1 LLSEKHLF
9 KILVIVAVA
18 YGILAIV
25 QSPKSTIQR
34 PSPLNRIQVVLYF
47 FAGLGM
53 AAFAGIIF
61 LICLSLRVPPQ
72 QTVAGLCYP
81 LSPAISAKQL
91 ANSPDILHQG
101 ECPPVQV
108 GEPGVRPVYAFLDAQ
123 EPNLGNPPE
132 GEKLRP
138 RARPKAE
145 KKSAG
150 NKRAKP
156 KT

>member
-1 LLSEKHLF
+1 LV

-18 YGILAIV
+18 YGILAVI

-34 PSPLNRIQVVLYF
+34 SSHLNRIQVVLYF

-53 AAFAGIIF
+53 LAFAGIIF

-72 QTVAGLCYP
+72 QTISSLTYP
-81 LSPAISAKQL
+81 ISPAISAQQL
-91 ANSPDILHQG
+91 ANSPDTLDQG
-101 ECPPVQV
+101 ECPRVQT
-108 GEPGVRPVYAFLDAQ
+108 GEPGVRPVYALLNAD
-123 EPNLGNPPE
+123 ESNYGNPPE

-145 KKSAG
+145 KKPAG

>member
-1 LLSEKHLF
+1 M
-9 KILVIVAVA
+9 AVA
-18 YGILAIV
+18 YGILAVI
-25 QSPKSTIQR
+25 QSPKSTLHR
-34 PSPLNRIQVVLYF
+34 PSHLNRIQVVLYF

-53 AAFAGIIF
+53 LAFAGIIF

-72 QTVAGLCYP
+72 QTFSGLSCP
-81 LSPAISAKQL
+81 LTPSIAAKQL
-91 ANSPDILHQG
+91 ANAPDTLDQG
-101 ECPPVQV
+101 ECPRVQI
-108 GEPGVRPVYAFLDAQ
+108 GEPGVRPVYALLNAD
-123 EPNLGNPPE
+123 ESNYGNPPE

-138 RARPKAE
+138 RARPKAD